1 MNMTDN
7 PALTQPWLQIPQNLP
22 ENQLALIQAAQEML
36 ARTAGPILAR
46 ALGADHLRYLAVP
59 CDTLDAVAVARIIH
73 QWPEQRQPA
82 LLVAPHVAP
91 ARAERLREAGIPFID
106 AAGNAY
112 LEARGVYVN
121 IIGRDAP
128 PGLATAP
135 PKKIRAF
142 AGTGLQV
149 LFVLL
154 CQPEYANKPYREIA
168 RAAGVALGTVGW
180 VLADLKGLDYLRVK
194 GRGRKT
200 LRRRGELFD
209 QWVTQYLR
217 QFRPRLKTRRFRAA
231 NPDWWQDIDIRDYG
245 VCWGGDV
252 AAAKLTGYLKPA
264 QITLWCHRDPAPL
277 LQALRMR
284 ADPAGDIE
292 LIEAFWHFA
301 PDAETAPPLL
311 VYADLLGTG
320 DPRAIET
327 AKLIHENHLARLV
340 AED

>member
-1 MNMTDN
+1 MQTNYA
-7 PALTQPWLQIPQNLP
+7 PPPPWVRIP
-22 ENQLALIQAAQEML
+22 ENLTEQQVAMIREALEAL
-36 ARTAGPILAR
+36 VRTAGPALAR
-46 ALGADHLRYLAVP
+46 AMDTARPPFLAVP
-59 CDTLDAVAVARIIH
+59 SDVLDAATLARIIR
-73 QWPEQRQPA
+73 QWPGQPQPA

-106 AAGNAY
+106 AAGNVY
-112 LEARGVYVN
+112 LEAGNVYVYV
-121 IIGRDAP
+121 IGREPP
-128 PGLATAP
+128 PGLAAAR

-149 LFVLL
+149 LFALL
-154 CQPEYANKPYREIA
+154 CAPEYANKPYREIA

-180 VLADLKGLDYLRVK
+180 VLADLKDLGYLRVP
-194 GRGRKT
+194 GRGRKA
-200 LRRRGELFD
+200 LRRQDELQE

-231 NPDWWQDIDIRDYG
+231 KPDWWQDIDIRDYG
-245 VCWGGDV
+245 ACWGGDV
-252 AAAKLTGYLKPA
+252 AAAKLTGYLKPV
-264 QITLWCHRDPAPL
+264 QITVWHHHDPAPL
-277 LQALRMR
+277 LQAQRMR

-301 PDAETAPPLL
+301 QEAETVPPLL

-327 AKLIHENHLARLV
+327 AKLIQENHLAKLV
-340 AED
+340 AAD